1 MQSIVL
7 ALLAFGATLPTFTAA
22 AFNESQISL
31 ATRRV
36 WCKAQVSQCPALCA
50 DSNKSTTENECYP
63 ENLFYSCVC
72 SDGLRPNLTEYSE
85 TIPYYVCT
93 IEQGQCITACGAG
106 NNDCAEQCRK
116 TNVCGATHPKTYNAT
131 ASASASGTASPSATG
146 TGSSSDSGFATV
158 GGGSSGS
165 SSNTKNAAGALF
177 LQVGHAYGMGAV
189 AAGIAV
195 GVAFV
200 GL

>member
-22 AFNESQISL
+22 AFNESEISL

-50 DSNKSTTENECYP
+50 DSGKSTTENSCYP

-85 TIPYYVCT
+85 TIPYYICT

-106 NNDCAEQCRK
+106 NNDCAVQCRK
-116 TNVCGATHPKTYNAT
+116 TNVCGATHPKPYNTT
-131 ASASASGTASPSATG
+131 ASASASGTAASASASATG
-146 TGSSSDSGFATV
+146 SGSDSGFATT
-158 GGGSSGS
+158 GGGSSS
-165 SSNTKNAAGALF
+165 SDTKNAAGALF
-177 LQVGHAYGMGAV
+177 LQVGRAYGMGVV